1 MTDPLLAINP
11 LDGRYRERVASLEHY
26 FSEYGLIRYRL
37 FVELEWFIFLCNEVK
52 LEGTRPLSAEELRV
66 LRELS
71 TSFDLPDA
79 ARVKDFERQTN
90 HDVKALEYFIRE
102 HLEAYPKIAVM
113 SQFIHFGATSED
125 INNLAYGLMLKD
137 FGTKEFMPLA
147 SGVISA
153 LFDMAKRYAT
163 VPMLAHTHGQPAS
176 PTTVGKEFINVVAR
190 LSKQFEN
197 LKRVERSGKLNGAT
211 GNFNAHV
218 SAYPNIDWIGVSHRF
233 VSYLGLTPNTY
244 TTQIEPHDTLA
255 ERFDAVAR
263 LNTILI
269 DFCRDV
275 WMYVSYGYF
284 KQKLKA
290 GEVGSST
297 MPHKV
302 NPIDFENAEG
312 NLGLGNAL
320 FRHFSDK
327 LPISRMQR
335 DLSDSTVLRNIGTAF
350 GYSVLAYKS
359 ILAGLTKLEI
369 NEKRL
374 EQDLEENAE
383 VLTEAVQTVLRKYK
397 VPQAYERLKELSRG
411 KKLTQQEIRSFV
423 KQLKIGPEDKKRLL
437 ALTPQTYIGVAP
449 KLVASYK
456 LSL

>member
-102 HLEAYPKIAVM
+102 HLEAYPKIAAL
-113 SQFIHFGATSED
+113 SAFIHFGTTSED

-137 FGTKEFMPLA
+137 FGAKEFMPLV

-153 LFDMAKRYAT
+153 LFDMAKRYAS

-218 SAYPNIDWIGVSHRF
+218 AAYPRIDWIGVSHRF

-269 DFCRDV
+269 DFCQDV

-320 FRHFSDK
+320 FRHFSEK

-350 GYSVLAYKS
+350 GYSVLAYKN

-437 ALTPQTYIGVAP
+437 ELSPQTYIGLAE